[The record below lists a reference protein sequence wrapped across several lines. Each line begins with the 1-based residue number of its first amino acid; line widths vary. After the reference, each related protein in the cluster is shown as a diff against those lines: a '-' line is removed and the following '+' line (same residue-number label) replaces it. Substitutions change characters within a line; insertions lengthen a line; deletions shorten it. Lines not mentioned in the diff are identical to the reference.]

1 MKLPTWGITCLE
13 LTGDNE
19 SCNTKNIHES
29 NISLTTLEK
38 FEVMTRRE
46 ARDGWLG
53 FFSDISL
60 VLSDEVHL
68 LNDPHR
74 ATLEVVV
81 SKLKMLSW
89 SKEMTSSPLANFQ
102 PPFQT
107 LRISQKWFFIPSE
120 SIKRFGEE
128 RSAFKTLFFLYIL
141 IQYSRG
147 KFALIFYSTRKGA
160 QEGDTTYLSDCIK
173 PWTFKKPFIRS
184 NEQKKK
190 KKFKLKE

>member
-74 ATLEVVV
+74 AALEVVV

-89 SKEMTSSPLANFQ
+89 SKEMTSSPLANVCFMAVSATI
-102 PPFQT
+102 PNFEDLT
-107 LRISQKWFFIPSE
+107 KMYQKIWRREEVSE
-120 SIKRFGEE
+120 ASH
-128 RSAFKTLFFLYIL
+128 
-141 IQYSRG
+141 
-147 KFALIFYSTRKGA
+147 
-160 QEGDTTYLSDCIK
+160 
-173 PWTFKKPFIRS
+173 
-184 NEQKKK
+184 KKK
-190 KKFKLKE
+190 CNHEKGVLRTICIAPLKALV